1 MTNEVQGKLIVKG
14 ETESF
19 GANNFRVRKFVLEL
33 ENERNPEYN
42 QFRELQLTQDRVD
55 MLNAHDLNSEVKVSF
70 NLDGRAWE
78 KDGVTKYFNQDSAW
92 RIEKVGAAVENT
104 ATANSAGPL
113 ASALTEEEDGDG
125 LPF

>member
-1 MTNEVQGKLIVKG
+1 MSEVQGKLIVKG

-19 GANNFRVRKFVLEL
+19 GANDFKVRKFVLEL

-42 QFRELQLTQDRVD
+42 QFRELQLTKDKCD
-55 MLNAHDLNSEVKVSF
+55 MLDAYEIGEEVKVQF

-78 KDGVTKYFNQDSAW
+78 KEGVTKYFNQDSAW
-92 RIEKVGAAVENT
+92 RIEKVVSANVPANNVEEFR
-104 ATANSAGPL
+104 PL
-113 ASALTEEEDGDG
+113 PTEEELPD